1 MENGEAIVW
10 GSLVVLMIGFCLH
23 RMGPAFER
31 GRVGPPLIL
40 LGITCLVLLPAELVY
55 PEDKLIQSFFDLLP
69 WASTFFL
76 GAILALRASSNYG
89 ISNPYILSLG
99 WVLIALSWYIFINFS
114 DPISLHSILGGLWA
128 SLGVFSGL
136 LAFGVGVVVAEQMT
150 GLDSESA
157 PLSEKE
163 SSLVRIILERRL
175 GGD

>member
-10 GSLVVLMIGFCLH
+10 ASLGVLMIGFCLH

-31 GRVGPPLIL
+31 SRFGPPLML
-40 LGITCLVLLPAELVY
+40 LGITCLILLPGELEY
-55 PEDKLIQSFFDLLP
+55 HEERLIQSFFDLLP
-69 WASTFFL
+69 WASIFFL

-89 ISNPYILSLG
+89 ISNPYLLSLG
-99 WVLIALSWYIFINFS
+99 WALIAISWYIFIHSSN
-114 DPISLHSILGGLWA
+114 PLSLYTIIEGLWA
-128 SLGVFSGL
+128 SLGIFSGF
-136 LAFGVGVVVAEQMT
+136 LAFGFGVAVAERIT
-150 GLDSESA
+150 GLDFESD